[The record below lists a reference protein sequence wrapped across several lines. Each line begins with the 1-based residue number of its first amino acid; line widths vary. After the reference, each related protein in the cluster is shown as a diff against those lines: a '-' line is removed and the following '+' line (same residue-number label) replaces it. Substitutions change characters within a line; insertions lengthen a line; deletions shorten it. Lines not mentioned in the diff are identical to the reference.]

1 MSGEIVGK
9 GKKCSDDNNYL
20 QGEKTVQLS
29 IFTINWDTPL
39 RALYL
44 ILYGNQGK
52 AITANHY

>member
-1 MSGEIVGK
+1 MIIII
-9 GKKCSDDNNYL
+9 YR
-20 QGEKTVQLS
+20 GEKTVQLS

-52 AITANHY
+52 AIAANHY